1 MEVISRVPEAV
12 LNLINKEGVCYA
24 KNQTTYSE
32 YAYSYLKELTG
43 YSGLFFGIG
52 VNDYAVR
59 NKEHVE
65 DLTALSSTN
74 NVISLTLDIPVSEF
88 YPHDYYSFSDLI
100 FYHDEEEFDT
110 VETIKKEL
118 QEPQLNDVIQC
129 VFDRIE
135 KDWIKEV
142 KKL

>member
-1 MEVISRVPEAV
+1 MEVIARVPGEV

-24 KNQTTYSE
+24 KNETTYSE
-32 YAYSYLKELTG
+32 YAYSYLKDLTG
-43 YSGLFFGIG
+43 FRGLFFGIG
-52 VNDYAVR
+52 INDYAVR

-74 NVISLTLDIPVSEF
+74 NVISLTLDIPTNEL

-100 FYHDEEEFDT
+100 FYHDEEEFNT
-110 VETIKKEL
+110 VEIIKEEL
-118 QEPQLNDVIQC
+118 RKPRLDNVIQC

-135 KDWIKEV
+135 KGWIKEV